1 MFCSIEDAWGEKS
14 FADKQLF
21 KQSDKP
27 EHFTNETIIKQTEQK
42 DETLYS
48 KYMELKDMFENGSG
62 PNDSLEHFAQE
73 AENNES
79 QVCLA
84 LDSHLDKCSRCRTK
98 YLKSHGNKNVLR
110 SRNQND
116 IQPFYG
122 YGSNLRDFNFNFSSI
137 TSGIRTNKDII
148 TIFLFGLLVILLLQ
162 LFSK

>member
-27 EHFTNETIIKQTEQK
+27 EHFTNETTIKFSEQK
-42 DETLYS
+42 DENLYS

-62 PNDSLEHFAQE
+62 PNDSVEHFGQGV
-73 AENNES
+73 ENNES

-84 LDSHLDKCSRCRTK
+84 LDAHLSKCSRCRNK
-98 YLKSHGNKNVLR
+98 YLKSHGNKSALR
-110 SRNQND
+110 SSS
-116 IQPFYG
+116 QPFYRSG
-122 YGSNLRDFNFNFSSI
+122 DFNLDFSSI
-137 TSGIRTNKDII
+137 TSGIRTNKDIV

-162 LFSK
+162 L